1 MLSNKI
7 EENGARLWWSKNLLL
22 KTHHCLECT
31 SNGIFSAN
39 CYKLLKLPR
48 FNTFLVQHPGCI
60 QDIPR
65 RRSRAS
71 SPWTLITAIFWLHFR
86 GNHPG
91 YRRFNFD
98 SPVSSLCRASGPS
111 SWDQHF
117 ALAHGEGEMAFFEP
131 IRRWQEGGSE
141 RNWRQLEIIFWLTK
155 TLETLGRLT
164 IDVAKCPYALI
175 TLRPFLFTSDS
186 TFPGCVSR
194 RVVNLMLQI
203 PPEVFQHPCPGKGAN
218 PAMLVLKKRSNTLKH
233 QKLII
238 KTY

>member
-141 RNWRQLEIIFWLTK
+141 RNWRQLESKRFFFDWRRHLRHLVAWPLMSPSAHMHWSHFGPSCSLQI
-155 TLETLGRLT
+155 RLSQ
-164 IDVAKCPYALI
+164 VV
-175 TLRPFLFTSDS
+175 
-186 TFPGCVSR
+186 FPGESW
-194 RVVNLMLQI
+194 I
-203 PPEVFQHPCPGKGAN
+203 
-218 PAMLVLKKRSNTLKH
+218 
-233 QKLII
+233 
-238 KTY
+238 